1 MAVKTKDEIKTITE
15 YITGRF
21 KPVKVILFGSYA
33 YGTPGENSD
42 VDILVIA
49 KDGEDID
56 AKEVRAAVRE
66 KFGYADS
73 FDIIVRTESY
83 LNERAKDGDF
93 FVNEMID
100 KGMEL

>member
-1 MAVKTKDEIKTITE
+1 MAVKTKAEIKTITE

-21 KPVKVILFGSYA
+21 KPVKVVLFGSYA

-42 VDILVIA
+42 VDILVVT
-49 KDGEDID
+49 KDSADID

-66 KFGYADS
+66 KFGYSDS
-73 FDIIVRTESY
+73 FDIILRTESY
-83 LNERAKDGDF
+83 LDERSKDGDF